1 MSFVVRHVVP
11 WIKVALA
18 QLLGLACLLLARD
31 FLPGGALASLLLVGV
46 TASLAGRVLGL
57 SIYWIPIQLLLPFAV
72 VYSAVIPAWVYLA
85 GFVLCALVFW
95 NSATGQVPL
104 YLTNTRTWAA
114 IEALARQSGVRTF
127 IDLGSGSG
135 GGVVFLARANPEL
148 DVTGVETAPLVYL
161 LSRLRVAVLAR
172 KNARIRYKSIW
183 REDLAPYDLVY
194 CFLSPVPMPQMYRKA
209 RKEMRPGTLFVS
221 NSFTVPGHPP
231 DRIVDVPDGRK
242 TRLHIWKM

>member
-18 QLLGLACLLLARD
+18 QFLGVACLFLARD
-31 FLPGGALASLLLVGV
+31 FLSGNALASLLLVGA

-57 SIYWIPIQLLLPFAV
+57 PVYWIPIQLLLPFAV
-72 VYSAVIPAWVYLA
+72 VYSGIIPAWIYLA
-85 GFVLCALVFW
+85 GFVLCVLVFW

-114 IEALARQSGVRTF
+114 IAALATQSRARTF

-161 LSRLRVAVLAR
+161 MSRLRVAMLAR
-172 KNARIRYKSIW
+172 NNARIRYKSIW
-183 REDLAPYDLVY
+183 QEDLGRYDLVY
-194 CFLSPVPMPQMYRKA
+194 CFLSPAPMPEMYRKA
-209 RKEMRPGTLFVS
+209 RKEMRPGTLLVS

-231 DRIVDVPDGRK
+231 DRIVDVSDGRK
-242 TRLHIWKM
+242 TRLLIWQM

>member
-18 QLLGLACLLLARD
+18 QILGLACLFLARD
-31 FLPGGALASLLLVGV
+31 FLPGTALASLLLVGV
-46 TASLAGRVLGL
+46 TASLAGRAFGL
-57 SIYWIPIQLLLPFAV
+57 SVYWIPLQLLLPFAL
-72 VYSAVIPAWVYLA
+72 VYSAVIPAWVYLT

-104 YLTNTRTWAA
+104 YLTNTKTWAA
-114 IEALARQSGVRTF
+114 IHALASQSGARTF

-161 LSRLRVAVLAR
+161 LSRLRVAMQAR

-183 REDLAPYDLVY
+183 QEDLGRYDLVY
-194 CFLSPVPMPQMYRKA
+194 CFLSPAPMAEMYRKA
-209 RKEMRPGTLFVS
+209 RKEMRRGTLFVS

-231 DRIVDVPDGRK
+231 DRIVDVSDGRK
-242 TRLHIWKM
+242 TTLLIWKM